1 MNCRCKTITRKQQDF
16 LGRLAEI
23 GIETCLGGKNSLS
36 YRILFYPCCENLD
49 SDFEKVFGTTELSEL
64 KACRYND
71 AVEFIA
77 EWFPDDV
84 LMELSVQME
93 KDFEKFRYR
102 YVEEMPQ
109 GCPAYQQLMEDFI
122 NAICSGTERPY
133 ED

>member
-1 MNCRCKTITRKQQDF
+1 MNCRCKTITRKQDF

-23 GIETCLGGKNSLS
+23 GIEACLGGKNSLS

>member
-1 MNCRCKTITRKQQDF
+1 MNCRCKTINKKQQDF
-16 LGRLAEI
+16 LARLAEL
-23 GIETCLGGKNSLS
+23 GIEASLGGKNTLS
-36 YRILFYPCCENLD
+36 YHILFRPCCENLD

-109 GCPAYQQLMEDFI
+109 DSPAYQQLMEDFI
-122 NAICSGTERPY
+122 NAVCSGAERPY
-133 ED
+133 

>member
-23 GIETCLGGKNSLS
+23 GIEACLGGKNSLS

-93 KDFEKFRYR
+93 KDFEKFCYR

-109 GCPAYQQLMEDFI
+109 DCPAYQQLMEDFI
-122 NAICSGTERPY
+122 NAVCSGAERPY
-133 ED
+133 

>member
-23 GIETCLGGKNSLS
+23 GIEACLGGKNSLS

-109 GCPAYQQLMEDFI
+109 GCPAYQQ
-122 NAICSGTERPY
+122 
-133 ED
+133 

>member
-1 MNCRCKTITRKQQDF
+1 MNCRCKTINKKQQDF
-16 LGRLAEI
+16 LERLAEI
-23 GIETCLGGKNSLS
+23 GIEACLGGKNSLS

-109 GCPAYQQLMEDFI
+109 DCPAYQQLMEDFI
-122 NAICSGTERPY
+122 NAVCSGTERPY
-133 ED
+133 

>member
-23 GIETCLGGKNSLS
+23 GIEACLGGKNSLS

-122 NAICSGTERPY
+122 NAICSDTERPY